1 MTERAYREKRRKM
14 FEDDYARR
22 AKVFSPVPVLL
33 AILVSGVSVLLPDPL
48 LVVPAMWAI
57 VNQPF
62 FPSWAYGLS
71 LLLLIVASVIAGLRA
86 FVFEVEPP
94 QALVRLASLGT

>member
-1 MTERAYREKRRKM
+1 
-14 FEDDYARR
+14 
-22 AKVFSPVPVLL
+22 
-33 AILVSGVSVLLPDPL
+33 
-48 LVVPAMWAI
+48 MWAI

-71 LLLLIVASVIAGLRA
+71 LLLLVVAAVIAGLRA

-94 QALVRLASLGT
+94 EALVQLASLGT